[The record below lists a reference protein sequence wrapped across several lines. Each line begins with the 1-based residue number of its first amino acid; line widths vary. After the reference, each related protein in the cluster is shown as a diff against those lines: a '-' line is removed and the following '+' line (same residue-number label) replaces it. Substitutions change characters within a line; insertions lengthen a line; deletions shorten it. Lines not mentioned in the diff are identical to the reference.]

1 MGARM
6 FAVAATLSL
15 FSIQYASAALDAATV
30 EAVWLF
36 DETTGDIAE
45 DSSGNGRHGDLEGGS
60 EWTTGV
66 FGGAYS
72 PDGVDGEIVITG
84 YKGIGGTQERTT
96 VVWYRTD
103 VSGDQRLV
111 SYGANANAAK
121 YHVRVH
127 DGTTL
132 RVETQDGQ
140 LFANEPDITDGEW
153 HHLAVVLPPGSTMC
167 HDHLL
172 YVDGV
177 HITNTG
183 GTDVGVDTDV
193 TQHDVEIGYD
203 KFIGHG
209 SPASG
214 EIDEVA
220 LFSVALSENDI
231 NAIMNNGLV
240 GALAVSPAGKLATK
254 WGALKDVR

>member
-1 MGARM
+1 MNG
-6 FAVAATLSL
+6 
-15 FSIQYASAALDAATV
+15 
-30 EAVWLF
+30 
-36 DETTGDIAE
+36 TGT
-45 DSSGNGRHGDLEGGS
+45 SRVG
-60 EWTTGV
+60 GV

-72 PDGVDGEIVITG
+72 PDGVDGEIIITG
-84 YKGIGGTQERTT
+84 YKGIEGQQERTT

-103 VSGDQRLV
+103 VAGDQRLV
-111 SYGANANAAK
+111 SYGINAATRK

-127 DGTTL
+127 ASTTL

-177 HITNTG
+177 HITNVG
-183 GTDVGVDTDV
+183 GTDVGLDTDAS
-193 TQHDVEIGYD
+193 THDVEIGYD

-220 LFSVALSENDI
+220 MFSVALSEDDINDI
-231 NAIMNNGLV
+231 MDNGLV
-240 GALAVSPAGKLATK
+240 DALAVAPAGKLATK
-254 WGALKDVR
+254 WGALKGRR